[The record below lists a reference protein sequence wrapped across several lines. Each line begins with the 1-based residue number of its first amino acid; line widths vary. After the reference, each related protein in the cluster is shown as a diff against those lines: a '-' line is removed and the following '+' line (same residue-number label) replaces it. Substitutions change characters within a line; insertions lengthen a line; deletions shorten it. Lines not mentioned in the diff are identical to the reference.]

1 MYHNTIVYDL
11 IKSDYNDNEIEK
23 HIGLQ
28 LEYHSLNPIKRLGE
42 NYVTT
47 DVLDNI
53 VSDLNNDKNFQY
65 EFKIIKVLSSDS
77 TGKTSEIDM
86 SKPFRKPKVKKK
98 KANNFRWFT

>member
-1 MYHNTIVYDL
+1 MYHNTIIYDL
-11 IKSDYNDNEIEK
+11 IKLDFNDKEIER
-23 HIGLQ
+23 HVGLQ
-28 LEYHSLNPIKRLGE
+28 IEYHSLDPIKRLGE
-42 NYVTT
+42 NYVTS

-53 VSDLNNDKNFQY
+53 VSDLNDDENFQY

-86 SKPFRKPKVKKK
+86 SKPFKKPKKK